1 MGLILNY
8 LWRIWFIFLAG
19 ILTLLFFFPVYIL
32 SLFRVHY
39 RYIYFWIRLW
49 ALILFYAMGFGYE
62 RRNLTL
68 KKIEKNQSYVFI
80 SNHTSVMDIMLLCVL
95 LPYHPLCFVGK
106 KELEKIPIFGTLY
119 KQICVTVDRNSSKSR
134 AEVYEKCAQR
144 MKRGANIV
152 IFPEGG
158 VPDDVSLVLDSF
170 KSGAFNLAFEHRIPV
185 AIFTFLGWKKLF
197 PFQWGKGRPGRVEV
211 FFNDVIFPQDFSSAL
226 EMKEFCRNQIL
237 STLEK

>member
-80 SNHTSVMDIMLLCVL
+80 SNHTSVMDIMLTSIL
-95 LPYHPLCFVGK
+95 LPHHPICFVGK
-106 KELEKIPIFGTLY
+106 KELEKIPLFGQVY
-119 KQICVTVDRNSSKSR
+119 RRICVTVDRSDAKSR
-134 AEVYEKCAQR
+134 ADVYRKCAER
-144 MKRGANIV
+144 IANGQSIV

-158 VPDDVSLVLDSF
+158 VPDDTNIVLDTF
-170 KSGAFNLAFEHRIPV
+170 KNGAFSLSSEHKIPILV
-185 AIFTFLGWKKLF
+185 FAINGLKEMF
-197 PFQWGKGRPGRVEV
+197 PFDNGKGHPGRVKVSFLDILEPDSLEV
-211 FFNDVIFPQDFSSAL
+211 LKQKSYELIHNEL
-226 EMKEFCRNQIL
+226 MNKN
-237 STLEK
+237 